1 VITTRRRIITRSA
14 TCLPHRRQA
23 TPTACSSMPRGRST

>member
-1 VITTRRRIITRSA
+1 VTTTHRRIVARSA

-23 TPTACSSMPRGRST
+23 TLMVHSSTPRDRST

>member
-1 VITTRRRIITRSA
+1 VTTTRRRIIARSA

-23 TPTACSSMPRGRST
+23 TLTVQSSMPRG